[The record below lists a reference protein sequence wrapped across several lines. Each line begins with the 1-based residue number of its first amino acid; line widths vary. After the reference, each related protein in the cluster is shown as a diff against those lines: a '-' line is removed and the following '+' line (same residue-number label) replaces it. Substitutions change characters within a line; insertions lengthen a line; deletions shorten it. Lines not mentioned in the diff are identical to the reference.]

1 MDSNHYRS
9 QWKVPTMIKS
19 KHLCVFV
26 CVCIWACNIVSRH
39 PSPDSTPNEKSSFID
54 PKQLYFLQVSKLIKT
69 SSSHRCHILFCSC
82 ILLCLSMHLSLSLFF
97 HLSMSFSMQALYPSP
112 EEGWQIY
119 SSAQDA
125 DGKCICTVVAPAQN
139 MCNRDPR
146 SRQLRQLMEKVTFVS
161 NMLNNLNDTR
171 LSRANPSWV
180 IFCTYYAVIKHGSQT
195 LHNTVPH

>member
-1 MDSNHYRS
+1 M
-9 QWKVPTMIKS
+9 
-19 KHLCVFV
+19 
-26 CVCIWACNIVSRH
+26 
-39 PSPDSTPNEKSSFID
+39 
-54 PKQLYFLQVSKLIKT
+54 SKLIKT

-82 ILLCLSMHLSLSLFF
+82 ILLCLSLHLSLSLFF

-161 NMLNNLNDTR
+161 YIYNNLNDTR
-171 LSRANPSWV
+171 FKSKYFVHITQSLNMDP
-180 IFCTYYAVIKHGSQT
+180 KHRIILFPIRES
-195 LHNTVPH
+195 L